1 MHWNNKYGPWAV
13 VTGASDGIGQQMAI
27 GLAKRGLNLLL
38 VARRLEVLERL
49 AAELALR
56 HGVEIETIGADLS
69 KPGDVDLVIKRAE
82 ALEVGLLASVAGYGT
97 SGDFIT
103 IDAPR
108 ELNMVDVNCRAVV
121 ALSHA
126 FAKRFAAQQRGGLI
140 LMSSLVGFQGVPRAA
155 TYAATKAFV
164 QTLAEGLRIELAPLG
179 VDVLA
184 AAPGPVRSGFE
195 ARSNMKMGMAANP
208 STVARE
214 ILKALGRKGTVRPG
228 ILSSFLETSLS
239 PLPRRVRARIMGLV
253 MRGMTKH
260 QDAKAALP
268 A

>member
-1 MHWNNKYGPWAV
+1 MRWSNKYGPWAV
-13 VTGASDGIGQQMAI
+13 VTGASDGIGQQVAVE
-27 GLAKRGLNLLL
+27 LAKRGLNLLL

-49 AAELALR
+49 AAELAPSQ
-56 HGVEIETIGADLS
+56 GVKVETIGADLS
-69 KPGDVDLVIKRAE
+69 KPGDVDFVIASAD
-82 ALEVGLLASVAGYGT
+82 ALEVGLLAAVAGYGT
-97 SGDFIT
+97 SGDFIAL
-103 IDAPR
+103 DGPR

-126 FAKRFAAQQRGGLI
+126 FARRFAAQRRGGLI

-155 TYAATKAFV
+155 TYAATKAFI
-164 QTLAEGLRIELAPLG
+164 QTFAEGLRIELAPLG

-195 ARSNMKMGMAANP
+195 ARANMKMGMAVSP

-214 ILKALGRKGTVRPG
+214 ILNALGQKGTVRPG
-228 ILSSFLETSLS
+228 ILSRVLETSLS